1 MLPINFLFISASL
14 LAVIAGAWILFVGF
28 RWFQVNDISE
38 RLAEFVEEEL
48 DEDFHPSRRTEI
60 APRDLSGSFFSR
72 VISPRLT
79 AIGQFFLRLTPMGV
93 LNSIEHRL
101 VIAGNPYG
109 MGARGFL
116 GFQFIAI
123 IIGFA
128 LAVAVFSR
136 GTARLNMVTGILLIV
151 SALIVPSLWLLRAGR
166 RRQEAVRKGLPDA
179 LDMLSVCA
187 SAGLGFDQSLQQVGE
202 QWGTEVGHEFSRT
215 VTELNM
221 GLTRQESLR
230 NMADRVE
237 IIELST
243 FVSLII
249 QAEQLGMSIAETL
262 HTQAEQMRMFRRF
275 RAEEQIQK
283 IPTKMLFPIAF
294 LIFPSILV
302 VVLGPAIPTLITLF
316 SGF

>member
-1 MLPINFLFISASL
+1 MTTNFLFISASFL
-14 LAVIAGAWILFVGF
+14 VVIAGAWILFVGF
-28 RWFQVNDISE
+28 RYFSLSDISE
-38 RLAEFVEEEL
+38 RLSEFVEEEL
-48 DEDFHPSRRTEI
+48 DEDFRPRRTVDI
-60 APRDLSGSFFSR
+60 APRDLSGSFYNR
-72 VISPRLT
+72 VFAPRL
-79 AIGQFFLRLTPMGV
+79 AALGQLFSRLTPAGV

-109 MGARGFL
+109 MGTRGFMGL
-116 GFQFIAI
+116 QFISI
-123 IIGFA
+123 VVGFVLA
-128 LAVAVFSR
+128 LLVLSR
-136 GTARLNMVTGILLIV
+136 GLARVNLLVSLLLIL
-151 SALIVPSLWLLRAGR
+151 SSMLIPALWLMRAGR
-166 RRQEAVRKGLPDA
+166 KRQNDVRKGLPDA

-202 QWGTEVGHEFSRT
+202 QWGTEVGSEFGRVVS
-215 VTELNM
+215 ELNM
-221 GLTRQESLR
+221 GLSRQESLR

-249 QAEQLGMSIAETL
+249 QAEQLGMSIADTL

-275 RAEEQIQK
+275 RAEEAIQK

-302 VVLGPAIPTLITLF
+302 VVLGPAIPTLIQLF

>member
-48 DEDFHPSRRTEI
+48 DGDFHSSRRTEI

>member
-48 DEDFHPSRRTEI
+48 DEDFRPSRRTEI

>member
-1 MLPINFLFISASL
+1 LFISASF
-14 LAVIAGAWILFVGF
+14 LAVIAGAWILFIGF
-28 RWFQVNDISE
+28 RYFSVNDITD
-38 RLAEFVEEEL
+38 RLTEFVEEEL
-48 DEDFHPSRRTEI
+48 DEDFRPRRTVEL
-60 APRDLSGSFFSR
+60 APRDLSGSFFNR
-72 VISPRLT
+72 VIAPRLS
-79 AIGQFFLRLTPMGV
+79 ALGQFFSRLTPMGV
-93 LNSIEHRL
+93 LRSVEHRL
-101 VIAGNPYG
+101 MIAGNPFG
-109 MGARGFL
+109 MGSRGFM
-116 GFQFIAI
+116 GFQFISI
-123 IIGFA
+123 VLGFGGA
-128 LAVAVFSR
+128 LAVLSQGLERVNILVS
-136 GTARLNMVTGILLIV
+136 MLLI
-151 SALIVPSLWLLRAGR
+151 LISLLVPALWLMRAGR
-166 RRQEAVRKGLPDA
+166 KRQDEVRKGLPDA

-202 QWGTEVGHEFSRT
+202 QWGTEVGNEFGRAVS
-215 VTELNM
+215 ELNM
-221 GLTRQESLR
+221 GLSRQEVLR

-249 QAEQLGMSIAETL
+249 QAEQLGMSIADTL

-302 VVLGPAIPTLITLF
+302 VVLGPAIPTLIQLF

>member
-1 MLPINFLFISASL
+1 MLPINFLLISASF
-14 LAVIAGAWILFVGF
+14 LAVIGGGWILFVGF
-28 RWFQVNDISE
+28 RYFQVSDISE
-38 RLAEFVEEEL
+38 RLTEFVEEEL
-48 DEDFHPSRRTEI
+48 DEDFQQNRRVEI
-60 APRDLSGSFFSR
+60 APRDLSGSFFNR

-79 AIGQFFLRLTPMGV
+79 AIGQFLLRLTPSGV
-93 LNSIEHRL
+93 LETIERRL

-109 MGARGFL
+109 MGSRGFL
-116 GFQFIAI
+116 GVQFVTI
-123 IIGFA
+123 IIGFGLA
-128 LAVAVFSR
+128 LAVFSR
-136 GTARLNMVTGILLIV
+136 GLERLNLVTGLMLIIG
-151 SALIVPSLWLLRAGR
+151 SLIVPSLWLLRAGR
-166 RRQEAVRKGLPDA
+166 RRQDEVRKGLPDA

-202 QWGTEVGHEFSRT
+202 QWGTEVGHEFSRA
-215 VTELNM
+215 VNELNM
-221 GLTRQESLR
+221 GLSRQEALR
-230 NMADRVE
+230 NLADRVE

-294 LIFPSILV
+294 LIFPAILV
-302 VVLGPAIPTLITLF
+302 VVLGPAVPTLITLF